1 MKQDI
6 KTILDYKSKEQVI
19 TYYEHIYDDYINGFW
34 EVNILNKYITLIELY
49 KNNYFNEKETS
60 QIISSWELL
69 FDDDK
74 FKKINIEK
82 CNIIGYENELIFTKK
97 IYKNIDFNIF
107 ILDCI
112 NGDKYDFDS
121 EIDKYEKLS
130 KWVLI
135 NNNIILDNKYSE
147 LINSYCDYII
157 ENSLQENI
165 KYLAVLFKKNIK
177 IIKIKFDITCQKF
190 QNIVK

>member
-1 MKQDI
+1 MYNKIPDNIKKAIMKQDI

-60 QIISSWELL
+60 QIISSWEFL

-82 CNIIGYENELIFTKK
+82 CNIIGYENELIFAKK
-97 IYKNIDFNIF
+97 
-107 ILDCI
+107 
-112 NGDKYDFDS
+112 
-121 EIDKYEKLS
+121 
-130 KWVLI
+130 
-135 NNNIILDNKYSE
+135 
-147 LINSYCDYII
+147 
-157 ENSLQENI
+157 
-165 KYLAVLFKKNIK
+165 
-177 IIKIKFDITCQKF
+177 T
-190 QNIVK
+190 